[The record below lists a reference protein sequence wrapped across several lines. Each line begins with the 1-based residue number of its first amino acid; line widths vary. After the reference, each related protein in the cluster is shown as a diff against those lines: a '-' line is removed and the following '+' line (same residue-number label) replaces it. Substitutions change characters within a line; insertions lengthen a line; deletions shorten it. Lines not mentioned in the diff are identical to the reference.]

1 MGKLREQMK
10 GDLELRGLSP
20 HTRDNYLR
28 HVSQFSCHYGRSP
41 RHLGEKDIKEYLL
54 YLIREKKVSTS
65 TVNQCYHALKFL
77 YERTLNRMWVMARVP
92 RVKRLKQL
100 PVVLD
105 REEVESLFSVTKN
118 LKHRAILMLI
128 YSSGLRLTE
137 AAHLKVT
144 DIDSKRMLVRIK
156 QGKGRKDRYTILS
169 KAALEV
175 LREYWSQYRPKEW
188 LFAGRFPGKPLTG
201 RSIQKVLIKAKK
213 LAGIKKPATVHT
225 LRHSFATH
233 LLEAGTDLYHIQLLL
248 GHRSLNTTTI
258 YLHVSRKE
266 LARIVSPLDLAH
278 NS

>member
-1 MGKLREQMK
+1 MGKLKEQMK
-10 GDLELRGLSP
+10 GDLELKGLSP
-20 HTRDNYLR
+20 QTREAYLR
-28 HVSQFSCHYGRSP
+28 QVSQFSRHFRRSP
-41 RHLGEKDIKEYLL
+41 HHLGEREIKEYLL

-77 YERTLNRMWVMARVP
+77 YEKTLNRMWVMARIP
-92 RVKRLKQL
+92 RVKSLKQL
-100 PVVLD
+100 SIVLD
-105 REEVESLFSVTKN
+105 RQEVESLFSATKN

-175 LREYWSQYRPKEW
+175 LREYWEQYRPKEW
-188 LFAGRFPGKPLTG
+188 LFEGRLPARPLTG
-201 RSIQKVLIKAKK
+201 RSIQRVLIKAKK
-213 LAGIKKPATVHT
+213 LAGIKKPATVHI

-233 LLEAGTDLYHIQLLL
+233 LLEAGTDLYHIHLLL

-266 LARIVSPLDLAH
+266 LIRIVSPLDLAP
-278 NS
+278 SS

>member
-28 HVSQFSCHYGRSP
+28 HVSQFSRHYGRSP
-41 RHLGEKDIKEYLL
+41 RHLGEKEIKEYLL
-54 YLIREKKVSTS
+54 YLLREKKVSTA

-92 RVKRLKQL
+92 RVRRLKQL

-105 REEVESLFSVTKN
+105 KEEVESLFSVTEN

-137 AAHLKVT
+137 AARLKVT

-156 QGKGRKDRYTILS
+156 QGKGRKDRYTVLS
-169 KAALEV
+169 KVALEV
-175 LREYWSQYRPKEW
+175 LREYWDQYRPNEY

-201 RSIQKVLIKAKK
+201 RSIQRVLIKAKD

-248 GHRSLNTTTI
+248 GHRTLNTTTI

-266 LARIVSPLDLAH
+266 LARIISPLDLAH

>member
-1 MGKLREQMK
+1 MGKLRDQMK
-10 GDLELRGLSP
+10 GDLELKGLSAN
-20 HTRDNYLR
+20 TREIYLR
-28 HVSQFSCHYGRSP
+28 QVSQFSRHFKRSP
-41 RHLGEKDIKEYLL
+41 YHLGEREIKEYLL

-77 YERTLNRMWVMARVP
+77 YEQTLDRVWVMARVP
-92 RVKRLKQL
+92 RVKSLKQL

-128 YSSGLRLTE
+128 YSSGLRLME
-137 AAHLKVT
+137 AAHLKIT
-144 DIDSKRMLVRIK
+144 DIDSKRMLIRIK

-175 LREYWSQYRPKEW
+175 LREYWNQYRPKEW
-188 LFAGRFPGKPLTG
+188 LFEGRDPGKPLTG
-201 RSIQKVLIKAKK
+201 RSIQRVLIKAKK
-213 LAGIKKPATVHT
+213 ISGIKKPATVHT

-233 LLEAGTDLYHIQLLL
+233 LLEAGTDLYHIHLLL

-266 LARIVSPLDLAH
+266 LVRIVSPLDLT
-278 NS
+278 SSL

>member
-28 HVSQFSCHYGRSP
+28 HVSQFSRHYGRSP
-41 RHLGEKDIKEYLL
+41 CHLGEKEIREYLL
-54 YLIREKKVSTS
+54 YLLREKKVSTA

-92 RVKRLKQL
+92 RVRRLKQL

-105 REEVESLFSVTKN
+105 KEEVESLFSVTEN

-137 AAHLKVT
+137 AARLKVT

-156 QGKGRKDRYTILS
+156 QGKGRKDRYTVLS
-169 KAALEV
+169 KVALEV
-175 LREYWSQYRPKEW
+175 LREYWDQYRPKDW
-188 LFAGRFPGKPLTG
+188 LFTGRFPGKPLTG
-201 RSIQKVLIKAKK
+201 RSIQRVLIKAKD

-248 GHRSLNTTTI
+248 GHRTLNTTTI

-266 LARIVSPLDLAH
+266 LARIISPLDLAH